1 MLERFSGTRCQSTIA
16 FLGFVNFSFSDSVL
30 GKQKVELIIQRVV
43 CSTIGLLVSSSLVS
57 SSLVSSSEVSRNRRQ
72 ITTAKKTNAT
82 RQSNWDVFDEPLKS
96 GLD

>member
-57 SSLVSSSEVSRNRRQ
+57 SSEVSRNRRQ